1 MQRDRKRSSRTP
13 LATGFNGP
21 IELDVE
27 LESQE
32 SQREELCATLAALRR
47 ENVRLL
53 QELVDSQRNYQDVL
67 RAALTE
73 QQLYRQLIHH
83 KPPIPDK
90 SATGNSLFELSNV
103 YVQLIN
109 SFLYWQ

>member
-1 MQRDRKRSSRTP
+1 M
-13 LATGFNGP
+13 
-21 IELDVE
+21 DVE